1 MPFQG
6 LLSKV
11 RERSMETEDP
21 EPDQE
26 WMQALGGSSVYSRL
40 NPEVGLEDMKPYEWD
55 STTFEA
61 NSWSS
66 RETLSS
72 IVDRNAEIQDFTV
85 SIVTHIASMEEQ
97 VGLLSSHKRQAV
109 SMSDPLIHVREL
121 LRDTLVNETTKSV
134 EEDTVPSTVHHSS
147 RSTVGPRSEDA
158 PSNDTWPTDYSSTG
172 PQLGNKVD
180 PPPEIT
186 PTDKDDGG
194 MQSIPEIE
202 TDIQSLNESITFSNV
217 IPAAAREVA
226 KAFTRASGTAEIY
239 EEGLKRRNSSFFVE
253 NHRVLLKL
261 FYLGALQ
268 EAQIPSE
275 HMVLRFLRSRSARER
290 ISDWIVDMQRLSED
304 EDDISDDINHHSVRE
319 IERYLAQVDKSSTI
333 LQWAKT
339 QEPDRGNDDS
349 SPLAAGHAQHEQS
362 VFKDIGSYS
371 LMNIQSG
378 LQDNEEPEAS
388 DEGEEDSELRTEQ
401 IPPLV
406 AAAKFL
412 TDGQTFRV
420 YKNNLERF
428 VRGKLLAPFEFKAAL
443 EKDEV
448 DEAIRL
454 LEEEPE
460 VVTQPACP
468 FEWIREPLDMGF
480 TPKEIVDLII
490 EERELGPWICYEPPS
505 LEEYTV
511 DSAFHRD
518 GCFHNSIQQGLKI
531 HQQQSLKRET
541 INRRVAELC
550 GLGGVVPHC
559 TARSLWEGSVTFTD
573 TSARVSYGA
582 RQTSTRNLEEDM
594 EIAKCCLKALV
605 RITTLVAWL
614 QRNDLIC
621 DRFLL
626 LKQRTTAA
634 TVEVTQIP
642 FHVLAGLRRALEDVI
657 ASSTA
662 HHCNAARRSSLT
674 ILKLVSQECEDLD
687 AETSLEETVLCEA
700 IDACALAVQVLCVGM
715 LAFSTAFVGE
725 IRPFFLQY
733 GLSRIDLCGAQ
744 GPLSERLSLS
754 LGPKELSC
762 MGDMLGN
769 NVLAF
774 ARQKG
779 VPDQTR
785 HDLLTSVEDLFEL
798 WGPGHVVIDKSAP
811 FDHNICGVEVGG
823 GSIYQPSKDSSMF
836 HWAQGTPKHTDFL
849 ARHACISCHDAILV
863 GSSSQINQDCP
874 LNLSLRNKPVAERTI
889 GRLKTTS
896 KHHCLGT
903 FGKYWTMREIQCG
916 AQAGQYAVVGV
927 NATWVKSDSQTLKM
941 QIVSKDL
948 DLDFLEAPWGLII
961 SICTGVAKRVPL
973 REVIAETVVPIIAA
987 WAKKPDE
994 WEQLFTDGDGIVEE
1008 LSKSTFR
1015 KWYEA
1020 LQKAQ
1025 REAAIEILEYV
1036 LSQICL
1042 TGFNNTGELVVACPT
1057 YGDANS
1063 CLHVRYEKNIWTTIL
1078 KDSED
1083 CATFACF
1090 TAKCIQTEDRKCR
1103 NSDQPT
1109 WEDEIP
1115 VLVTSVCQYQ
1125 WLKTNGWSKILQ
1137 KKSLQYG
1144 KNYWMGCIGDERRF
1158 IASQYPH
1165 PSGPTLLK
1173 ISKSM
1178 CPDFFFRR
1186 AWGKPDRM
1194 RAHYIKLQERRMID
1208 EEAAEDVFVLDST
1221 R

>member
-1 MPFQG
+1 M
-6 LLSKV
+6 
-11 RERSMETEDP
+11 ERK
-21 EPDQE
+21 
-26 WMQALGGSSVYSRL
+26 LGSSIYSRL
-40 NPEVGLEDMKPYEWD
+40 NPEIGSENLKPYEWD
-55 STTFEA
+55 STTSDKIRGVVSAYLTSPSVRSQLQKLARDLVIHRRQKCKDPRFHGLCK
-61 NSWSS
+61 SGPP
-66 RETLSS
+66 ETTFDERFRVDQDETQ
-72 IVDRNAEIQDFTV
+72 IVP
-85 SIVTHIASMEEQ
+85 Q
-97 VGLLSSHKRQAV
+97 VGLSSLPERQV
-109 SMSDPLIHVREL
+109 ISMPDSLINVPEL
-121 LRDTLVNETTKSV
+121 ARRTLVKETTKNF
-134 EEDTVPSTVHHSS
+134 EKNTVPSPQSPST
-147 RSTVGPRSEDA
+147 STVGPSSEDA
-158 PSNDTWPTDYSSTG
+158 TSNETRPTAE
-172 PQLGNKVD
+172 PQLEDKVN
-180 PPPEIT
+180 PPLEIT
-186 PTDKDDGG
+186 PIEKYGG
-194 MQSIPEIE
+194 EMQSIPEVE
-202 TDIQSLNESITFSNV
+202 TEIQSLDESTMFSSV
-217 IPAAAREVA
+217 ASAAAREVA
-226 KAFTRASGTAEIY
+226 KAFTRASGTSRIY

-261 FYLGALQ
+261 FYLGALH
-268 EAQIPSE
+268 EAKTPSE
-275 HMVLRFLRSRSARER
+275 HMVLHFLRSKSARER
-290 ISDWIVDMQRLSED
+290 ISDWIVDMRRPS
-304 EDDISDDINHHSVRE
+304 EDDISDDTNHHVVRE
-319 IERYLAQVDKSSTI
+319 IGQYLAQVDKSSTT
-333 LQWAKT
+333 LQRANM

-349 SPLAAGHAQHEQS
+349 SLLAAGHAQHQQNVPE
-362 VFKDIGSYS
+362 DIGSYS
-371 LMNIQSG
+371 LTNVLSE
-378 LQDNEEPEAS
+378 LQDNEESETS
-388 DEGEEDSELRTEQ
+388 DEGEEGSELRTEQ

-412 TDGQTFRV
+412 TDGQTFQV

-428 VRGKLLAPFEFKAAL
+428 VRGKSLAPFEFSAAL
-443 EKDEV
+443 EKAEV
-448 DEAIRL
+448 DEAIGL

-460 VVTQPACP
+460 AVTQPACP
-468 FEWIREPLDMGF
+468 FEWIREPLGMGF

-490 EERELGPWICYEPPS
+490 EERELGPWICYDLPS
-505 LEEYTV
+505 LE
-511 DSAFHRD
+511 DHDIDLAFHRD
-518 GCFHNSIQQGLKI
+518 GCLHNSLEQGLQI
-531 HQQQSLKRET
+531 HQQHSLKRET

-559 TARSLWEGSVTFTD
+559 TAQSLWEGSVTFTD
-573 TSARVSYGA
+573 SLARVSYGA
-582 RQTSTRNLEEDM
+582 RRISINNFEEGM

-605 RITTLVAWL
+605 RMITLVAWL

-626 LKQRTTAA
+626 LKQRTTTA
-634 TVEVTQIP
+634 TIEVTQVP
-642 FHVLAGLRRALEDVI
+642 FLVLAGLRKALEEAI
-657 ASSTA
+657 ASPNA
-662 HHCNAARRSSLT
+662 HHLNAARRSSLT
-674 ILKLVSQECEDLD
+674 ILKLVSQGCEDLD
-687 AETSLEETVLCEA
+687 AETSLKETVFCET

-725 IRPFFLQY
+725 IRPFFLQH

-754 LGPKELSC
+754 LDLKELSC

-769 NVLAF
+769 NVMAF
-774 ARQKG
+774 ACQKG
-779 VPDQTR
+779 IPDQTR

-811 FDHNICGVEVGG
+811 SDHNICGVEVGG

-836 HWAQGTPKHTDFL
+836 HWAQGAPKHTDFL
-849 ARHACISCHDAILV
+849 ARQACISCHDAILI

-874 LNLSLRNKPVAERTI
+874 LSLSLRNKPVAERTI

-896 KHHCLGT
+896 KYHCLGT

-927 NATWVKSDSQTLKM
+927 NATWVKSDSHTLKM

-994 WEQLFTDGDGIVEE
+994 WDQLLSHGDGIVEE
-1008 LSKSTFR
+1008 LSRPTFR
-1015 KWYEA
+1015 RWYEA

-1025 REAAIEILEYV
+1025 REAAIQILEYV

-1103 NSDQPT
+1103 NSDQPI
-1109 WEDEIP
+1109 WDDEIP
-1115 VLVTSVCQYQ
+1115 FLITSVCQYQ
-1125 WLKTNGWSKILQ
+1125 WLKTDGWSKILQ

-1144 KNYWMGCIGDERRF
+1144 KNYLMGCIGDERRF
-1158 IASQYPH
+1158 IASQYPR

-1178 CPDFFFRR
+1178 CPDFFFKR
-1186 AWGKPDRM
+1186 AFAGTDRM
-1194 RAHYIKLQERRMID
+1194 RAHYIKLQERRMVD

>member
-21 EPDQE
+21 EPDHE
-26 WMQALGGSSVYSRL
+26 WMEATGGSSVYSRL

-55 STTFEA
+55 STTFDKIRRVVSDYLASESVRSQLLELA
-61 NSWSS
+61 RDLVIHRRQKCRDS
-66 RETLSS
+66 RFYGLCKPGSPGSTFDERFHVDQNGTQ
-72 IVDRNAEIQDFTV
+72 IVP
-85 SIVTHIASMEEQ
+85 HIASMEEQ
-97 VGLLSSHKRQAV
+97 VGLLSSHDRQAV

-121 LRDTLVNETTKSV
+121 PRDTLVNETTKSV
-134 EEDTVPSTVHHSS
+134 EEDTVPSTVHDSS

-172 PQLGNKVD
+172 PQLENKVD

-186 PTDKDDGG
+186 PTEKGG
-194 MQSIPEIE
+194 GEMQSIPEVE
-202 TDIQSLNESITFSNV
+202 SDIQSLNESITFSNV
-217 IPAAAREVA
+217 TPAAARE
-226 KAFTRASGTAEIY
+226 
-239 EEGLKRRNSSFFVE
+239 
-253 NHRVLLKL
+253 
-261 FYLGALQ
+261 
-268 EAQIPSE
+268 
-275 HMVLRFLRSRSARER
+275 
-290 ISDWIVDMQRLSED
+290 RLSED
-304 EDDISDDINHHSVRE
+304 EDDISDDMNHHSVRE

-333 LQWAKT
+333 LQWANT
-339 QEPDRGNDDS
+339 QEPDRGIDDS
-349 SPLAAGHAQHEQS
+349 SRLTAGHAQHEQS
-362 VFKDIGSYS
+362 VFTDIGSS
-371 LMNIQSG
+371 SSMNIQSG
-378 LQDNEEPEAS
+378 LQDNEESEAS

-443 EKDEV
+443 ETDGV

-460 VVTQPACP
+460 AVTQPACP
-468 FEWIREPLDMGF
+468 FEWIREPLGMGF

-490 EERELGPWICYEPPS
+490 EERELGPWICYDLPS
-505 LEEYTV
+505 LEEYNV
-511 DSAFHRD
+511 DSAFHRN
-518 GCFHNSIQQGLKI
+518 GCFHNSLEQGLRI

-559 TARSLWEGSVTFTD
+559 TAQSLWDGSVTFTGS
-573 TSARVSYGA
+573 SARVSYGA
-582 RQTSTRNLEEDM
+582 RRISMNNLEEGM
-594 EIAKCCLKALV
+594 EIAKCCLKAL
-605 RITTLVAWL
+605 
-614 QRNDLIC
+614 
-621 DRFLL
+621 
-626 LKQRTTAA
+626 
-634 TVEVTQIP
+634 
-642 FHVLAGLRRALEDVI
+642 
-657 ASSTA
+657 
-662 HHCNAARRSSLT
+662 
-674 ILKLVSQECEDLD
+674 
-687 AETSLEETVLCEA
+687 
-700 IDACALAVQVLCVGM
+700 
-715 LAFSTAFVGE
+715 
-725 IRPFFLQY
+725 
-733 GLSRIDLCGAQ
+733 
-744 GPLSERLSLS
+744 
-754 LGPKELSC
+754 
-762 MGDMLGN
+762 
-769 NVLAF
+769 
-774 ARQKG
+774 
-779 VPDQTR
+779 
-785 HDLLTSVEDLFEL
+785 
-798 WGPGHVVIDKSAP
+798 
-811 FDHNICGVEVGG
+811 
-823 GSIYQPSKDSSMF
+823 
-836 HWAQGTPKHTDFL
+836 
-849 ARHACISCHDAILV
+849 
-863 GSSSQINQDCP
+863 
-874 LNLSLRNKPVAERTI
+874 
-889 GRLKTTS
+889 
-896 KHHCLGT
+896 
-903 FGKYWTMREIQCG
+903 CG

-961 SICTGVAKRVPL
+961 SICTGVAKKVPL

-994 WEQLFTDGDGIVEE
+994 WEQLLTDGDGIVEE

-1057 YGDANS
+1057 YGDANF

-1158 IASQYPH
+1158 IASQYPR

-1194 RAHYIKLQERRMID
+1194 RAHYIKLQERRMVD